1 MLCFVVF
8 CVFETKVIPG
18 SHKVAVTDR
27 QAIIDA
33 AYGDPENLI
42 YTVVAPPGSTL
53 LFGTSRVN
61 RQATAT
67 VTMESKQRQAE
78 RLI

>member
-1 MLCFVVF
+1 MFK
-8 CVFETKVIPG
+8 TKVIPG

-53 LFGTSRVN
+53 LFGKSRVN
-61 RQATAT
+61 RKPTAT
-67 VTMESKQRQAE
+67 VAIESKQWQTE